1 MNACSQHHA
10 EDPCGCDSVARVI
23 GPPSLTS
30 RTFVARIDFPPPS
43 TLTPECGV
51 RSQPSTN
58 LVLSSAKVPELENKV
73 KTSQLEAKPG
83 PGKERRSSASSSL
96 MERFLTFIEKAG
108 NILPHPSTL
117 FVILAFFVIVLS
129 AITARLG
136 VSVVHPGTQEPIR
149 AVSLLTIAGLH
160 RILTSLVT
168 NFTGFA
174 PLGTVLVAILGI
186 AVAEGSGLISAVL
199 RAVVLSAPRRLL
211 TLVVV
216 LAGVMSHMASDVGYV
231 LVIPLGAMIFL
242 AVGRHP
248 LAGLAAAF
256 AGVSG
261 GFSANL
267 LLGPTDPLLAGLT
280 QEAARI
286 LDKTAVV
293 TPAANYYF
301 MATSAILITLAGT
314 WITEKVVIPRFG
326 EYTGSEKPEQLN
338 ALSRVE
344 KRGLWWAGATAA
356 VFAAVI
362 LWGLVPDGGFLRD
375 PQTNGVLRSPFLAGI
390 VAVIFFG
397 GVLTGLAYGLGARTI
412 RSDADVMKAME
423 KAMATMSLYLVLA
436 FFASQF
442 VAFFNWTNLG
452 VITAVKGAE
461 LLKASGIGGIPLII
475 TFVVVTVLLDLVLG
489 SASAKWAVMAPVF
502 VPMFMLLGYSP
513 ELTQAAYRIGD
524 SVANI
529 ITPLMSYFPLVVAFA
544 QKYDSKAG
552 IGTVMATMMPYSIT
566 FFVSWTLLLVSW
578 YFLDLPLGPGADIFY
593 AEPAEAGGKR

>member
-1 MNACSQHHA
+1 VETLEPESAA
-10 EDPCGCDSVARVI
+10 ELGGKDSF
-23 GPPSLTS
+23 L
-30 RTFVARIDFPPPS
+30 
-43 TLTPECGV
+43 
-51 RSQPSTN
+51 N
-58 LVLSSAKVPELENKV
+58 
-73 KTSQLEAKPG
+73 
-83 PGKERRSSASSSL
+83 
-96 MERFLTFIEKAG
+96 RFLGVIERAG
-108 NILPHPSTL
+108 NILPHPATL
-117 FVILAFFVIVLS
+117 FVILALFVLVLS
-129 AITARLG
+129 AITSALG
-136 VSVVHPGTQEPIR
+136 VSVVHPGTKAVVR
-149 AVSLLTIAGLH
+149 AESLLTVAGLH
-160 RILTSLVT
+160 RILTNLVT

-174 PLGTVLVAILGI
+174 PLGTVLVAMLGI

-211 TLVVV
+211 TFVVV
-216 LAGVMSHMASDVGYV
+216 FAGVMSHMASDVGYV

-286 LDKTAVV
+286 LDKGYVV

-301 MATSAILITLAGT
+301 MATSAVLVALLGT
-314 WITEKVVIPRFG
+314 WITEKVVVPRFG
-326 EYTGSEKPEQLN
+326 EYRGEEKAEELKE
-338 ALSRVE
+338 LSPRE
-344 KRGLWWAGATAA
+344 KRGLWLALVTA
-356 VFAAVI
+356 VVLVGVV
-362 LWGLVPDGGFLRD
+362 LWGLVPADGFLRD
-375 PQTNGVLRSPFLAGI
+375 PKTGGVLQSPFLSGI
-390 VAVIFFG
+390 VAIIFFAG
-397 GVLTGLAYGLGARTI
+397 ALVGLAYGLGAGTI
-412 RSDADVMKAME
+412 RSDSDVMKAME

-442 VAFFNWTNLG
+442 VAFFNWTHLG

-461 LLKASGIGGIPLII
+461 LLRASGIGGIPLII
-475 TFVVVTVLLDLVLG
+475 SFVVVTVLLDLVLG

-544 QKYDSKAG
+544 QRYDKKAG
-552 IGTVMATMMPYSIT
+552 IGTVMATMLPYSVT
-566 FFVSWTLLLVSW
+566 FFVFWTLLLIVW
-578 YFLDLPLGPGADIFY
+578 YLAGLPLGPGSEIYYRPSA
-593 AEPAEAGGKR
+593 APVAP

>member
-1 MNACSQHHA
+1 
-10 EDPCGCDSVARVI
+10 
-23 GPPSLTS
+23 
-30 RTFVARIDFPPPS
+30 
-43 TLTPECGV
+43 
-51 RSQPSTN
+51 
-58 LVLSSAKVPELENKV
+58 
-73 KTSQLEAKPG
+73 
-83 PGKERRSSASSSL
+83 
-96 MERFLTFIEKAG
+96 METTEPKAANETQSKNSFLNRFLSFIEKAG
-108 NILPHPSTL
+108 NVLPHPATL
-117 FVILAFFVIVLS
+117 FVILALFVVVLS
-129 AITARLG
+129 AITAGLG
-136 VSVVHPGTQEPIR
+136 VSVIHPGTKEVVR
-149 AVSLLTIAGLH
+149 AESLLTVAGLH

-174 PLGTVLVAILGI
+174 PLGTVLVAMLGI

-211 TLVVV
+211 TFVVV
-216 LAGVMSHMASDVGYV
+216 FAGVMSHMASDVGYV

-286 LDKTAVV
+286 LDKAYVV

-301 MATSAILITLAGT
+301 MATSAVMIAAAGT
-314 WITEKVVIPRFG
+314 WITEAVVIPRFG
-326 EYTGSEKPEQLN
+326 EYRGEEKPQELK
-338 ALSRVE
+338 ALSAEE
-344 KRGLWWAGATAA
+344 KRGLWCALVTALIL
-356 VFAAVI
+356 VGII
-362 LWGLVPDGGFLRD
+362 LWGLVPSSGFLRD
-375 PQTNGVLRSPFLAGI
+375 PKTGGVLQSPFLAGI
-390 VAVIFFG
+390 VAIIFFG
-397 GVLTGLAYGLGARTI
+397 GALIGLAYGIGAKTI
-412 RSDADVMKAME
+412 RNDSDVMKAME

-436 FFASQF
+436 FFAAQF
-442 VAFFNWTNLG
+442 VAFFNWTHLG

-461 LLKASGIGGIPLII
+461 LLRASGIGGIPLII
-475 TFVVVTVLLDLVLG
+475 SFICITVMLDLVLG

-513 ELTQAAYRIGD
+513 ELTQAGYRIGD

-544 QKYDSKAG
+544 QRYDKKAG
-552 IGTVMATMMPYSIT
+552 IGTVMATMLPYSVT
-566 FFVSWTLLLVSW
+566 FFLLWTMLLIVW
-578 YFLDLPLGPGADIFY
+578 YLLGLPLGPGAGIY
-593 AEPAEAGGKR
+593 YQTAPVAP

>member
-1 MNACSQHHA
+1 LK
-10 EDPCGCDSVARVI
+10 DS
-23 GPPSLTS
+23 
-30 RTFVARIDFPPPS
+30 FV
-43 TLTPECGV
+43 
-51 RSQPSTN
+51 N
-58 LVLSSAKVPELENKV
+58 
-73 KTSQLEAKPG
+73 
-83 PGKERRSSASSSL
+83 
-96 MERFLTFIEKAG
+96 RFLGFIEKAG
-108 NILPHPSTL
+108 NILPHPTTL
-117 FVILAFFVIVLS
+117 FVILAVLVLILS
-129 AITARLG
+129 AIAAGLG
-136 VSVVHPGTQEPIR
+136 VSVIHPGTKEIVR
-149 AVSLLTIAGLH
+149 AESLLTVPGLH

-174 PLGTVLVAILGI
+174 PLGVVLVAMLGI
-186 AVAEGSGLISAVL
+186 AVAEGSGLISAAL

-211 TLVVV
+211 TFVVV
-216 LAGVMSHMASDVGYV
+216 FAGVMSHMASDVGYV

-286 LDKTAVV
+286 LDKAVVV

-301 MATSAILITLAGT
+301 MATSAVLITIAGT
-314 WITEKVVIPRFG
+314 WITEKVTVPRFG
-326 EYTGSEKPEQLN
+326 TYLGEEKPEELKELT
-338 ALSRVE
+338 ALER
-344 KRGLWWAGATAA
+344 RGLRCALAA
-356 VFAAVI
+356 AILFIGVI
-362 LWGLVPDGGFLRD
+362 LWGLVPSGGFLRD
-375 PQTNGVLRSPFLAGI
+375 PQTDGILRSPFLSGI

-397 GVLTGLAYGLGARTI
+397 GVLVGLAYGIGARTI
-412 RSDADVMKAME
+412 RNDSDVMKSME

-436 FFASQF
+436 FFAAQF
-442 VAFFNWTNLG
+442 VAFFNWTHLG

-461 LLKASGIGGIPLII
+461 VLRASGIGGIPLII
-475 TFVVVTVLLDLVLG
+475 SFVIVTVLLDLVLG

-544 QKYDSKAG
+544 QRYDKKAG
-552 IGTVMATMMPYSIT
+552 IGTVMATMMPYSLT
-566 FFVSWTLLLVSW
+566 FFISWTLLLVVW
-578 YFLDLPLGPGADIFY
+578 YLLELPLGPGASIY
-593 AEPAEAGGKR
+593 YQPAPATP

>member
-1 MNACSQHHA
+1 MK
-10 EDPCGCDSVARVI
+10 DSAV
-23 GPPSLTS
+23 
-30 RTFVARIDFPPPS
+30 
-43 TLTPECGV
+43 
-51 RSQPSTN
+51 N
-58 LVLSSAKVPELENKV
+58 
-73 KTSQLEAKPG
+73 
-83 PGKERRSSASSSL
+83 
-96 MERFLTFIEKAG
+96 RFLGFIEKAG
-108 NILPHPSTL
+108 NILPHPTTL
-117 FVILAFFVIVLS
+117 FVILAVLVLILS
-129 AITARLG
+129 AVAAGMG
-136 VSVVHPGTQEPIR
+136 VSVIHPGTKEVVR
-149 AVSLLTIAGLH
+149 AESLLTIPGLH

-174 PLGTVLVAILGI
+174 PLGVVLVAMLGI
-186 AVAEGSGLISAVL
+186 AVAEGSGLISAAL

-211 TLVVV
+211 TFVVV
-216 LAGVMSHMASDVGYV
+216 FAGVMSHMASDVGYV

-286 LDKTAVV
+286 LDKSVVV

-301 MATSAILITLAGT
+301 MATSAVLITIAGT
-314 WITEKVVIPRFG
+314 WITEKVTVPRFG
-326 EYTGSEKPEQLN
+326 VYTGDEKPEELKT
-338 ALSRVE
+338 LSDLER
-344 KRGLWWAGATAA
+344 RGLRYALIMAILFIG
-356 VFAAVI
+356 VI
-362 LWGLVPDGGFLRD
+362 LWGLVPSGGFLRD
-375 PQTNGVLRSPFLAGI
+375 PQTNGVLRSPFLSGI

-397 GVLTGLAYGLGARTI
+397 GVLVGLAYGIGARTI
-412 RSDADVMKAME
+412 RNDADVMKSME

-436 FFASQF
+436 FFAAQF
-442 VAFFNWTNLG
+442 VAFFNWTHLG

-461 LLKASGIGGIPLII
+461 VLRASGIGGIPLII
-475 TFVVVTVLLDLVLG
+475 SFVIVTVLLDLVLG

-544 QKYDSKAG
+544 QRYDKKAG
-552 IGTVMATMMPYSIT
+552 IGTVMATMMPYSVT
-566 FFVSWTLLLVSW
+566 FFVSWTLLLIVW
-578 YFLDLPLGPGADIFY
+578 YLLGLPLGPGAGIY
-593 AEPAEAGGKR
+593 YQAAPATP

>member
-1 MNACSQHHA
+1 MESVRT
-10 EDPCGCDSVARVI
+10 ETGDPTLPKDSF
-23 GPPSLTS
+23 L
-30 RTFVARIDFPPPS
+30 
-43 TLTPECGV
+43 
-51 RSQPSTN
+51 N
-58 LVLSSAKVPELENKV
+58 
-73 KTSQLEAKPG
+73 
-83 PGKERRSSASSSL
+83 
-96 MERFLTFIEKAG
+96 RFLGFIERAG
-108 NILPHPSTL
+108 NILPHPATL
-117 FVILAFFVIVLS
+117 FVILALFVVVLS
-129 AITARLG
+129 AITAALG
-136 VSVVHPGTQEPIR
+136 VSVVHPGTKEVIK
-149 AVSLLTIAGLH
+149 AESLLTVAGLH

-174 PLGTVLVAILGI
+174 PLGTVLVAMLGI

-199 RAVVLSAPRRLL
+199 RAAVLSAPRRLL
-211 TLVVV
+211 TVVV
-216 LAGVMSHMASDVGYV
+216 VFAGVLSHMASDVGYV

-261 GFSANL
+261 GFCANF

-286 LDKTAVV
+286 LDKGYVV

-301 MATSAILITLAGT
+301 AAASAALIVLAGT
-314 WITEKVVIPRFG
+314 FITEQVIVPRLG
-326 EYTGSEKPEQLN
+326 EYRGDEKPEELKE
-338 ALSRVE
+338 LSAAE
-344 KRGLWWAGATAA
+344 KRGLWVALVAA
-356 VFAAVI
+356 LALVGVI

-375 PQTNGVLRSPFLAGI
+375 PQTNSVLRSPFLSGI
-390 VAVIFFG
+390 VAIIFFG
-397 GVLTGLAYGLGARTI
+397 GALVGLAYGIAAGTI
-412 RSDADVMKAME
+412 RSDNDVMKSME
-423 KAMATMSLYLVLA
+423 KAMAAMALYLVLA

-442 VAFFNWTNLG
+442 VAFFNWTHLG

-461 LLKASGIGGIPLII
+461 LLRATGIGGIPLII
-475 TFVVVTVLLDLVLG
+475 SFVVITVLLDLVLG

-544 QKYDSKAG
+544 QRYDKKAG
-552 IGTVMATMMPYSIT
+552 IGTVMATMIPYSAT
-566 FFVSWTLLLVSW
+566 FFILWTLLLVVW
-578 YFLDLPLGPGADIFY
+578 YLAGLPLGPGAGIQY
-593 AEPAEAGGKR
+593 HPAAPTP

>member
-1 MNACSQHHA
+1 MN
-10 EDPCGCDSVARVI
+10 
-23 GPPSLTS
+23 
-30 RTFVARIDFPPPS
+30 
-43 TLTPECGV
+43 
-51 RSQPSTN
+51 
-58 LVLSSAKVPELENKV
+58 
-73 KTSQLEAKPG
+73 
-83 PGKERRSSASSSL
+83 
-96 MERFLTFIEKAG
+96 RFLSFIEKAG
-108 NILPHPSTL
+108 NILPHPATL
-117 FVILAFFVIVLS
+117 FVILALFVVVLS
-129 AITARLG
+129 AITAGLG
-136 VSVVHPGTQEPIR
+136 VSVIHPGTQKVVYAE
-149 AVSLLTIAGLH
+149 SLLTVAGLH

-174 PLGTVLVAILGI
+174 PLGTVLVAMLGI

-199 RAVVLSAPRRLL
+199 RAVVLSAPRKLL
-211 TLVVV
+211 TFVVV
-216 LAGVMSHMASDVGYV
+216 FAGVMSHMASDVGYV

-286 LDKTAVV
+286 LDKAYVV
-293 TPAANYYF
+293 SPAANYYF
-301 MATSAILITLAGT
+301 MATSAVMIALAGT

-326 EYTGSEKPEQLN
+326 EYRGDEKPEELKE
-338 ALSRVE
+338 LSAAE
-344 KRGLWWAGATAA
+344 KRGLWCALIMTLLLVGI
-356 VFAAVI
+356 I
-362 LWGLVPDGGFLRD
+362 LWGLVPSSGFLRD
-375 PQTNGVLRSPFLAGI
+375 PKTGGVLQSPFLSGI
-390 VAVIFFG
+390 VAIIFFG
-397 GVLTGLAYGLGARTI
+397 GLLIGLAYGIAARTI
-412 RSDADVMKAME
+412 RNDSDVMKAME

-436 FFASQF
+436 FFAAQF
-442 VAFFNWTNLG
+442 VAFFNWTHLG

-475 TFVVVTVLLDLVLG
+475 SFIVVTVLLDLVLG

-513 ELTQAAYRIGD
+513 ELTQAGYRIGD

-544 QKYDSKAG
+544 QRYDKKAG
-552 IGTVMATMMPYSIT
+552 IGTVMATMLPYSVT
-566 FFVSWTLLLVSW
+566 FFILWTLLLIVW
-578 YFLDLPLGPGADIFY
+578 YLLGLPLGPGAGIY
-593 AEPAEAGGKR
+593 YQAAPVTP

>member
-1 MNACSQHHA
+1 VETVETNAESELRA
-10 EDPCGCDSVARVI
+10 KDSF
-23 GPPSLTS
+23 LY
-30 RTFVARIDFPPPS
+30 
-43 TLTPECGV
+43 
-51 RSQPSTN
+51 
-58 LVLSSAKVPELENKV
+58 
-73 KTSQLEAKPG
+73 
-83 PGKERRSSASSSL
+83 
-96 MERFLTFIEKAG
+96 RFLGAIEKAG
-108 NILPHPSTL
+108 NILPHPATL
-117 FVILAFFVIVLS
+117 FVILAVLVLILS
-129 AITARLG
+129 AITAGMG
-136 VSVVHPGTQEPIR
+136 VSVIHPGTKEVVR
-149 AVSLLTIAGLH
+149 AESLLTIAGLH

-174 PLGTVLVAILGI
+174 PLGTVLVAMLGI

-211 TLVVV
+211 TFVVV
-216 LAGVMSHMASDVGYV
+216 FAGVMSHMASDVGYV
-231 LVIPLGAMIFL
+231 LVIPLGAMVFL

-286 LDKTAVV
+286 LDKAYVV

-301 MATSAILITLAGT
+301 MATSAVLVALAGT
-314 WITEKVVIPRFG
+314 WITEKVTVPRFG
-326 EYTGSEKPEQLN
+326 KYTGDEKPEELKE
-338 ALSRVE
+338 LSAAER
-344 KRGLWWAGATAA
+344 RGLWWALIVTLLLVGI
-356 VFAAVI
+356 I
-362 LWGLVPDGGFLRD
+362 LWGLVPSGGFLRD
-375 PQTNGVLRSPFLAGI
+375 PQTDGVLRSPFLAGI
-390 VAVIFFG
+390 VAIIFFG
-397 GVLTGLAYGLGARTI
+397 GALVGLAYGLGAGTI
-412 RSDADVMKAME
+412 RNDSDVMRSME

-436 FFASQF
+436 FFAAQF
-442 VAFFNWTNLG
+442 VAFFNWTHLG

-461 LLKASGIGGIPLII
+461 VLRASGIGGIPLII
-475 TFVVVTVLLDLVLG
+475 SFVVVTVLLDLVLG

-544 QKYDSKAG
+544 QRYDKKAG
-552 IGTVMATMMPYSIT
+552 IGTVMATMIPYSVT
-566 FFVSWTLLLVSW
+566 FFIFWTLLLVIW
-578 YFLDLPLGPGADIFY
+578 YVAGLPLGPGAGIY
-593 AEPAEAGGKR
+593 YQPAPTGP